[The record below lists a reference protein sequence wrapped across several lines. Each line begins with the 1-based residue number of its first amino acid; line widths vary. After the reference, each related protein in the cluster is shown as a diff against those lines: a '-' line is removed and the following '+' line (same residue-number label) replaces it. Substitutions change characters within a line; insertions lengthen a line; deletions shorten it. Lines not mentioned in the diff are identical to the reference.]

1 MSFKV
6 CLPRHE
12 LGIVCANSL
21 SLLAVCVGGG
31 GGGGGNT
38 DVKQANRDEERM
50 VRATPFF
57 PTRRLVQRSLF
68 SSKTEKKVLRIGEL

>member
-6 CLPRHE
+6 CPPRHE

-31 GGGGGNT
+31 GGGGGGSNT
-38 DVKQANRDEERM
+38 DVKQANRDE
-50 VRATPFF
+50 
-57 PTRRLVQRSLF
+57 
-68 SSKTEKKVLRIGEL
+68 